1 MTVPSDLAT
10 AMDLAKAHDHIR
22 VHDIGSG
29 QTLLTAEY
37 SAPSKAEAM
46 AHGTNVMASG
56 SDLDFVNSIR
66 RATGMPPLAHE
77 DSGRDRSTGL
87 CVLRDTRTTCRSPS
101 HVNAFVGGAITFEG
115 DRNDAG

>member
-29 QTLLTAEY
+29 QTLLTTEY
-37 SAPSKAEAM
+37 FAPSKAEAM
-46 AHGTNVMASG
+46 AHGTYVMANG

-66 RATGMPPLAHE
+66 RAAGMPLAH
-77 DSGRDRSTGL
+77 DHSGCDRPIRL
-87 CVLRDTRTTCRSPS
+87 
-101 HVNAFVGGAITFEG
+101 
-115 DRNDAG
+115 